1 MKEKDNMYIKKRIDN
16 IFLKVVA
23 PIVLLLVWYIGS
35 VTGILNK
42 HILPSPVKVGE
53 TLIKLIGNGELAEN
67 LLVSGGRVIKG
78 FALGSAIGILSGVLM
93 GLSKKLNKILSS
105 LVSIFRPIPMIA
117 WIPLLILWLGIGEG
131 SKVAVII
138 IGTLWPVLLNT
149 ISGILSADKKLLEV
163 ARVLEKNKKEVLF
176 NVILPSAWPSIF
188 TGIRLGVS
196 TAWTCVVAA
205 EMVAAS
211 SGIGYMITYA
221 RELSQPDVVLAGVFT
236 IGIVGLLIDFM
247 IVKLQKRLLRWN
259 YIQQGRLTIKSQV

>member
-1 MKEKDNMYIKKRIDN
+1 MKENSNIKKQVNN

-23 PIVLLLVWYIGS
+23 PVLLVLIWYLGS
-35 VTGILNK
+35 VTGIINK
-42 HILPSPVKVGE
+42 HILPSPVKVVA
-53 TLIKLIGNGELAEN
+53 TLIKLIGNGELAED

-78 FALGSAIGILSGVLM
+78 FALGATIGIVLGVLM

-117 WIPLLILWLGIGEG
+117 WIPLLILWLGIGED
-131 SKVAVII
+131 SKVAVIV
-138 IGTLWPVLLNT
+138 IGTVWPVLLNT

-163 ARVLEKNKKEVLF
+163 ARVLEKSKKEILF

-236 IGIVGLLIDFM
+236 IGIVGLLIDFI
-247 IVKLQKRLLRWN
+247 IVKIQKRLLRWN
-259 YIQQGRLTIKSQV
+259 YIQQGK